1 MATGFRRGIKMKENA
16 IKPIIYSLKNF
27 YTEKINNLTLVEVL
41 EIYYSINPQ
50 FTPWHKYNSEIAK
63 KLVKAHD
70 ITHIVFGCDTTLL
83 GEMRVQLWT
92 KFGVKSFSWKETL
105 NYARDKESRVLIMN
119 PIGYY
124 AMFIFFIKHLSEV
137 WKVKQQTKLL
147 YKKWEY
153 FEEDK
158 YMAKTIG
165 EIRKEYNI
173 QIVA

>member
-1 MATGFRRGIKMKENA
+1 VDEELKLNENELN
-16 IKPIIYSLKNF
+16 PITYSLEDF
-27 YTEKINNLTLVEVL
+27 YAEKVNNLTLAKAL
-41 EIYYSINPQ
+41 EIHYSLNPQ
-50 FTPWHKYNSEIAK
+50 FTYWNKYNSDIAK

-70 ITHIVFGCDTTLL
+70 IAHIVFGCDTTLL

-92 KFGVKSFSWKETL
+92 KFGVKSFSLKETL
-105 NYARDKESRVLIMN
+105 KYARDKESRVLIMN

-124 AMFIFFIKHLSEV
+124 AMLIFFIKHLSEAG
-137 WKVKQQTKLL
+137 KVKKQAKIF

-158 YMAKTIG
+158 YMDKTIS

-173 QIVA
+173 TILA